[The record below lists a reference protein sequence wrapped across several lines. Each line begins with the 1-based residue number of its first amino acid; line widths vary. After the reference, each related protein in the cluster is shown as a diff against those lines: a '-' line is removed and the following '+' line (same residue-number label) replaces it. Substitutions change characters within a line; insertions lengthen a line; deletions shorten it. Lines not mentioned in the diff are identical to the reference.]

1 MCAYQFE
8 NSEADNRPSDRQA
21 NLALL
26 NDAYSNRV
34 MQANTFMPAQNFMPL
49 QNYMPQQNFM
59 PLQNNLQ
66 NNNGYRAMEY
76 VPPQVMRQLQNGIP
90 DFSAF
95 YINPMQQQQNYF
107 RQMQMREMAMQARF
121 GFNQNNCHCPHF
133 DPRMMPRYQQREF
146 NPMERPRWR
155 HEFPQRDYPQRDYP
169 QRDFPER
176 FEHPHRRRRE
186 WERDRE
192 RPPDNRDFP
201 GRRPPNDSPPNND
214 VPPRNGELRPE
225 DVRRRDGNTPIPQ
238 NERRALMIL
247 ALRTAGVEPNEAN
260 IRGLNTIIEK
270 ESGWKP
276 NIVNN
281 WDSNARK
288 GTPSKGLMQTI
299 GPTFEAYK
307 MRGYDDI
314 LNPLHNMIAGIRY
327 ATKRYGNLLNVP
339 GLRSM
344 AAGGPYRGY

>member
-1 MCAYQFE
+1 MCSYQFE
-8 NSEADNRPSDRQA
+8 NNEANICRPVDNPTNR
-21 NLALL
+21 ALL
-26 NDAYSNRV
+26 NDVYSSRV
-34 MQANTFMPAQNFMPL
+34 MQPNSFMPVQNFMPV
-49 QNYMPQQNFM
+49 
-59 PLQNNLQ
+59 
-66 NNNGYRAMEY
+66 NNGYRAMDF
-76 VPPQVMRQLQNGIP
+76 VPPQVMRQLQSGIP

-107 RQMQMREMAMQARF
+107 KQMQMREMMMQARY
-121 GFNQNNCHCPHF
+121 NQNNCHCPHF
-133 DPRMMPRYQQREF
+133 DPRMIPRWQPREF
-146 NPMERPRWR
+146 NPMERPPRWR
-155 HEFPQRDYPQRDYP
+155 HDFPQRDYPQRDYP
-169 QRDFPER
+169 EPRY
-176 FEHPHRRRRE
+176 EHPHRRRRE

-192 RPPDNRDFP
+192 RDNRDFP
-201 GRRPPNDSPPNND
+201 RSRPPNDLPPPNND
-214 VPPRNGELRPE
+214 SPQRTGELRPE
-225 DVRRRDGNTPIPQ
+225 DVRRRDGNSPIPQ

-327 ATKRYGNLLNVP
+327 ATKRYGSLLNVP

>member
-8 NSEADNRPSDRQA
+8 AGEVNNRSIDNQA
-21 NLALL
+21 NLNATLL
-26 NDAYSNRV
+26 NDAYLNRV
-34 MQANTFMPAQNFMPL
+34 LQPNFVQPNTFMPA
-49 QNYMPQQNFM
+49 
-59 PLQNNLQ
+59 
-66 NNNGYRAMEY
+66 NNGYRAMEY
-76 VPPQVMRQLQNGIP
+76 VPPQVMRQMSMGYP

-95 YINPMQQQQNYF
+95 YINPLQQQQQQQNYF
-107 RQMQMREMAMQARF
+107 RQMQMREMMMQARF
-121 GFNQNNCHCPHF
+121 NPNQNFNPNNCHCPHF
-133 DPRMMPRYQQREF
+133 DYRFMPRWQQREI
-146 NPMERPRWR
+146 NPMERPHWR
-155 HEFPQRDYPQRDYP
+155 QDSPRRDYPEQN
-169 QRDFPER
+169 
-176 FEHPHRRRRE
+176 FEHPHRRRRD
-186 WERDRE
+186 WDRDRDRDRDNRE
-192 RPPDNRDFP
+192 NRDFP
-201 GRRPPNDSPPNND
+201 RRPNTELPPNND
-214 VPPRNGELRPE
+214 APQNGELRPQ
-225 DVRRRDGNTPIPQ
+225 DVRRRDGNQPIPQ

-247 ALRTAGVEPNEAN
+247 ALRTAGVEPSEAN

-299 GPTFEAYK
+299 GPTFDAYK
-307 MRGYDDI
+307 MPGYDDI

-327 ATKRYGNLLNVP
+327 AQKRYGALLNVP